1 MQSLLELVNS
11 NTLHW
16 RFTLMVTNFLDVLL
30 RPEAA
35 VKPELAGFVVK
46 SLVSEL
52 PSLRRIA
59 IIATTKILLYM
70 KQRAYHQGEIELL
83 PLNDK
88 KHPLKKTFTTPKPL
102 PSGFANHYLTSGLIP
117 IAKSK
122 TENMF
127 VLI

>member
-1 MQSLLELVNS
+1 
-11 NTLHW
+11 
-16 RFTLMVTNFLDVLL
+16 MVTNFLDVLI

-35 VKPELAGFVVK
+35 VKPELADFVVK

-88 KHPLKKTFTTPKPL
+88 KHPMKKMVTTPKPL
-102 PSGFANHYLTSGLIP
+102 ASGFVNDYLTSGLIP